1 MLLRV
6 DSQLCFNWNGVNYL
20 FLKRKNIQ
28 WCVQLQKVQTVI
40 KTACIW
46 TTAWQ
51 SRLNNH
57 TRVLNINRLFS
68 WHPERQMDQ
77 NRAPWSRW
85 LWENLELS
93 NVAQDL
99 CLSFQHGPSASLRW
113 DWTVNYFYLVQLT
126 VLSCKHL
133 PWFHLNFIFFS
144 LLWFALTMLRMTDH
158 TEIQVLISV
167 SF

>member
-1 MLLRV
+1 MLLQV
-6 DSQLCFNWNGVNYL
+6 DSQLCFSWNGVNYL
-20 FLKRKNIQ
+20 FWKRKKKYNDVSSSRRYKLWLKQ
-28 WCVQLQKVQTVI
+28 PASEWQRG
-40 KTACIW
+40 
-46 TTAWQ
+46 Q

-93 NVAQDL
+93 NAAQDL
-99 CLSFQHGPSASLRW
+99 CLSFQHGPSASSRW

-126 VLSCKHL
+126 VQYWVVNIC
-133 PWFHLNFIFFS
+133 PDFISIS
-144 LLWFALTMLRMTDH
+144 LLWLALTMQMMTDYAE
-158 TEIQVLISV
+158 TKVLNSV